1 MARGGGIIIE
11 KVCEYLDF
19 KAHMKKVRNK
29 RPSDPGTMKI
39 LQEEHQEYML
49 PPTIPVKAKMPLQ
62 IVPDDE
68 LDLHF

>member
-11 KVCEYLDF
+11 KICEYLDF
-19 KAHMKKVRNK
+19 KDHMKKVRNK
-29 RPSDPGTMKI
+29 RPSAPGRSKI
-39 LQEEHQEYML
+39 LVEEHQQFML
-49 PPTIPVKAKMPLQ
+49 PPTIPVKAKTPLQ